1 LGLGRGDIYV
11 HAIVHKTFVWL
22 LVQPTKWACFPVLS
36 SVELVLFY
44 IFVSLKQLFVPSC
57 CCFFVGLLSH
67 CCCVSFEFWLLVAI
81 QLAFASLGFCNIA
94 TVIIARHA
102 LLSALYFSYFCCNY
116 CSFLISTKRE

>member
-1 LGLGRGDIYV
+1 MGLFPSFKFSRAGFVLYFCF
-11 HAIVHKTFVWL
+11 AETTFRAVML
-22 LVQPTKWACFPVLS
+22 L
-36 SVELVLFY
+36 LF
-44 IFVSLKQLFVPSC
+44 C
-57 CCFFVGLLSH
+57 GLIIALLL
-67 CCCVSFEFWLLVAI
+67 CEFWLLVAI